1 MFHFTLIFILK
12 VYTALNYCILCL
24 LCLLVSKYLY
34 FIETKPF
41 SCTVCE
47 VNFTEIQSLVSH
59 FDQYHA
65 FEKRNEDHVNQKTE
79 SGGKKKCPHCSQQFS
94 RLDTKHIKKCEKY
107 SKYIE
112 YGSNRFTCRLCT
124 GSKKSRNRKHIYKLY
139 SHIDEHLSKEVSK
152 ENEQSPSEANLDKT
166 LLKTSP
172 EETKFME
179 SIISKRISKEREGSL
194 SPGEN
199 STTSFAPFS
208 CQYQNNSTKR
218 KKERNLF
225 LPKALLQ
232 ARHVQVG
239 NYQQLI

>member
-1 MFHFTLIFILK
+1 M
-12 VYTALNYCILCL
+12 
-24 LCLLVSKYLY
+24 VSKYLY

-112 YGSNRFTCRLCT
+112 YGSNCFTCRLCT

-139 SHIDEHLSKEVSK
+139 SHIDEHLSKEVSE

-172 EETKFME
+172 EETKSME

-199 STTSFAPFS
+199 STTSF
-208 CQYQNNSTKR
+208 STKTTA
-218 KKERNLF
+218 
-225 LPKALLQ
+225 PKGKRRGTFFCQ
-232 ARHVQVG
+232 RHSFKLDIDKLEII
-239 NYQQLI
+239 NS

>member
-41 SCTVCE
+41 SCTVCQ

-94 RLDTKHIKKCEKY
+94 RLDTKHIKKCERY

-172 EETKFME
+172 EETKSME

-199 STTSFAPFS
+199 STTS
-208 CQYQNNSTKR
+208 
-218 KKERNLF
+218 LF
-225 LPKALLQ
+225 LPVPK
-232 ARHVQVG
+232 
-239 NYQQLI
+239 QQHQKEKGEEPFFAKGTPSS